1 MDPDLYIIL
10 RTTRVNGVVVE
21 KDRFISVHH
30 KRLYAETEVERT
42 NNQIRNIEKELD
54 GIEVMYFIKVV

>member
-1 MDPDLYIIL
+1 MDNDLYIIL

-21 KDRFISVHH
+21 KDRFIKAVS
-30 KRLYAETEVERT
+30 KKLYAETEVERT